1 MSDVLS
7 AAISIGFHGLA
18 FAMVLYLVSVG
29 LSVTMGLMGFVNL
42 AHGVFA
48 AAGGYVA
55 TSLMSR
61 LGVPFAP
68 AILGG
73 TIAAMLFS
81 IPLERVLYR
90 RFYGGDELDQVLL
103 TIGLA
108 FMSVAAAKY
117 LWGPLAQP
125 FHPPPALSG
134 QIELGFREFPTYR
147 SFLIASGAV
156 LVTVLWLGLERTQ
169 FGAQIRAAVD
179 NRRMAQSVGINTS
192 QLFTLTF
199 ALGSGLAALGG
210 SLGAEILAIE
220 PGYALEHLTYFLIVV
235 SVGGLGT
242 IRGAFFAALLLGVA
256 DTGFKYLLPEFG
268 AFFIYAM
275 TLVILLWRPNGLF
288 GHA

>member
-1 MSDVLS
+1 MSEALA
-7 AAISIGFHGLA
+7 AAISILFYGCA

-48 AAGGYVA
+48 ALGGYVA
-55 TSLMSR
+55 TSLMSS
-61 LGVPFAP
+61 LGVPFVP
-68 AILGG
+68 AILLGVAAS
-73 TIAAMLFS
+73 TIAS
-81 IPLERVLYR
+81 VPLERVLYR
-90 RFYGGDELDQVLL
+90 RLYGGDELDQVLL
-103 TIGLA
+103 TIGLV

-117 LWGPLAQP
+117 FWGPLAEP
-125 FHPPPALSG
+125 FHPPDWLSG
-134 QIELGFREFPTYR
+134 KIEIAGREFPTYR

-156 LVTVLWLGLERTQ
+156 LVTALWLGLERTR

-179 NRRMAQSVGINTS
+179 NRRMSESVGINTS

-220 PGYALEHLTYFLIVV
+220 PGYALEHLVYFLIVV
-235 SVGGLGT
+235 SVGGLGS
-242 IRGAFFAALLLGVA
+242 IRGPFFASLLLGIA

-268 AFFIYAM
+268 AFFIYAL
-275 TLVILLWRPNGLF
+275 TLVVLLWRPHGLF